1 MKYFTVGK
9 QKLSKYC
16 LGTWSLGGEEKNN
29 ISYGNINRTKA
40 ENLLRYAYARGINFF
55 DTANVYG
62 SAEKRLG
69 HVFKDIREKV
79 FIANKVGCTS
89 FKKKLNFSKK
99 LIDKQLE
106 TSIKNLNTKY
116 LDLVQLY
123 DPDPN
128 DNNLKQCIKHLHKK
142 KKDGTI
148 RFIGISLRQPADYI
162 KLRKLY
168 NFDTIQCNFNVL
180 DQRVLDP
187 KILKLLRK
195 DKVKIFARTI
205 LNFGIFT
212 DQFVN
217 KKKVKFKKN
226 DHRYKWNIKQILLWQ
241 EHIKKLK
248 DVSNRPIESTCYRFC
263 NSFNMSALIIGSNL
277 KKHIDIAFNNI
288 NKKLNK
294 EELNKINNI
303 YKVFS
308 RSRMLKPKIPI
319 KQ

>member
-1 MKYFTVGK
+1 MKYFTLGK

-29 ISYGNINRTKA
+29 ISYGNINKSKA

-99 LIDKQLE
+99 LIEKQLDI
-106 TSIKNLNTKY
+106 SIKNLNTKY

-168 NFDTIQCNFNVL
+168 NFDAIQCNFNVL
-180 DQRVLDP
+180 DQRVLNH

-212 DQFVN
+212 NEFVDN
-217 KKKVKFKKN
+217 NIKFKKN
-226 DHRYKWNIKQILLWQ
+226 DHRYKWDKKQVLLWK

-248 DVSNRPIESTCYRFC
+248 YISSRPIENTCYRFC
-263 NSFNMSALIIGSNL
+263 NSFNMSSLIFGANS
-277 KKHIDIAFNNI
+277 KKHIDIAIKNSG
-288 NKKLNK
+288 KKLKKK
-294 EELNKINNI
+294 ELSRINYVYKAFSKNI
-303 YKVFS
+303 
-308 RSRMLKPKIPI
+308 MLKPKIPI

>member
-1 MKYFTVGK
+1 MKYFTLGK

-16 LGTWSLGGEEKNN
+16 LGTWSLGGDEKNN
-29 ISYGNINRTKA
+29 ISYGNINKTKA

-69 HVFKDIREKV
+69 QVFKDIREKV

-99 LIDKQLE
+99 IIEKQLDQ
-106 TSIKNLNTKY
+106 SIKNLNTKY

-128 DNNLKQCIKHLHKK
+128 DNNLKQCVKYLHKK

-162 KLRKLY
+162 KLRKIY
-168 NFDTIQCNFNVL
+168 NFDAIQCNFNVL
-180 DQRVLDP
+180 DQRVLNH

-212 DQFVN
+212 NEFVN
-217 KKKVKFKKN
+217 NNIKFKKN
-226 DHRYKWNIKQILLWQ
+226 DHRYKWDRKQILVWK

-248 DVSNRPIESTCYRFC
+248 LVSRRPIEDTCYRFC
-263 NSFNMSALIIGSNL
+263 NSFNMSSLIFGGNL
-277 KKHIDIAFNNI
+277 KKHIDTAIKNGDKRL
-288 NKKLNK
+288 NKK
-294 EELNKINNI
+294 ELTSINYI

-308 RSRMLKPKIPI
+308 KNIISKPKIPI

>member
-168 NFDTIQCNFNVL
+168 NFDAIQCNFNVL

-212 DQFVN
+212 NEFVDKN
-217 KKKVKFKKN
+217 IKFKKN
-226 DHRYKWNIKQILLWQ
+226 DHRYRWDKKQVLLWK

-248 DVSNRPIESTCYRFC
+248 YISSRPIENTCYRFC
-263 NSFNMSALIIGSNL
+263 NSFNMSSLIFGANS
-277 KKHIDIAFNNI
+277 KKHIDIAIKNG
-288 NKKLNK
+288 NKKLKKK
-294 EELNKINNI
+294 ELSRINYVYKAFSKNI
-303 YKVFS
+303 
-308 RSRMLKPKIPI
+308 MLKPKIPI

>member
-168 NFDTIQCNFNVL
+168 NFDAIQCNFNVL

-212 DQFVN
+212 NEFVDKN
-217 KKKVKFKKN
+217 IKFKKN
-226 DHRYKWNIKQILLWQ
+226 DHRYKWDKKQVLLWK

-248 DVSNRPIESTCYRFC
+248 YISSRPIENTCYRFC
-263 NSFNMSALIIGSNL
+263 NSFNMSSLIFGANS
-277 KKHIDIAFNNI
+277 KKHIDIAIKNG
-288 NKKLNK
+288 NKKLKKK
-294 EELNKINNI
+294 ELSRINYVYKAFYKNI
-303 YKVFS
+303 
-308 RSRMLKPKIPI
+308 MLKPKIPI
-319 KQ
+319 KH

>member
-168 NFDTIQCNFNVL
+168 NFDAVQCNFNVL
-180 DQRVLDP
+180 DQRVLNH
-187 KILKLLRK
+187 KIQKLLRK

-212 DQFVN
+212 NEFVDKN
-217 KKKVKFKKN
+217 IKFKKN
-226 DHRYKWNIKQILLWQ
+226 DHRYKWDKKQVLLWK

-248 DVSNRPIESTCYRFC
+248 YISSRPIENTCYRFC
-263 NSFNMSALIIGSNL
+263 NSFNMSSLIFGANS
-277 KKHIDIAFNNI
+277 KKHIDIAIKNG
-288 NKKLNK
+288 NKKLKKK
-294 EELNKINNI
+294 ELSRINYVYKAFSKNI
-303 YKVFS
+303 
-308 RSRMLKPKIPI
+308 MLKPKIPI

>member
-1 MKYFTVGK
+1 MKYFTLGK

-16 LGTWSLGGEEKNN
+16 LGTWSLGGQFKNN
-29 ISYGNINRTKA
+29 LSYGDIGEIESHK
-40 ENLLRYAYARGINFF
+40 LLKYAFNKGINFF

-62 SAEKRLG
+62 LAEKRIG
-69 HVFKDIREKV
+69 DVFKNIREKI
-79 FIANKVGCTS
+79 FIANKVGCVS

-99 LIDKQLE
+99 IIKKQINQ
-106 TSIKNLNTKY
+106 SIKNLNTKY

-168 NFDTIQCNFNVL
+168 NFDAIQCNFNVL

-212 DQFVN
+212 NEFVDKN
-217 KKKVKFKKN
+217 IKFKKN
-226 DHRYKWNIKQILLWQ
+226 DHRYKWDKKQVLLWK

-248 DVSNRPIESTCYRFC
+248 YISSRPIENTCYRFC
-263 NSFNMSALIIGSNL
+263 NSFNMSSLIFGANS
-277 KKHIDIAFNNI
+277 KKHIDIAIKNG
-288 NKKLNK
+288 NKKLKKK
-294 EELNKINNI
+294 ELSRINYVYKAFSKNI
-303 YKVFS
+303 
-308 RSRMLKPKIPI
+308 MLKPKIPI

>member
-1 MKYFTVGK
+1 MKYFTLGK

-16 LGTWSLGGEEKNN
+16 LGTWSLGGEENNN
-29 ISYGNINRTKA
+29 ISYGDVHKTKA
-40 ENLLRYAYARGINFF
+40 ENLLRYAYDQGINFF

-69 HVFKDIREKV
+69 YVFKNIREKV
-79 FIANKVGCTS
+79 FIANKVGCIS

-99 LIDKQLE
+99 IIKKQINQ
-106 TSIKNLNTKY
+106 SIKNLNTKY

-128 DNNLKQCIKHLHKK
+128 DSNLKHCVKYLHEKK
-142 KKDGTI
+142 KEGII
-148 RFIGISLRQPADYI
+148 RFVGISLRQPADYI

-168 NFDTIQCNFNVL
+168 NFDAVQCNFNVL
-180 DQRVLDP
+180 DQRVLNH
-187 KILKLLRK
+187 KIQKLLRK

-212 DQFVN
+212 NEFVN
-217 KKKVKFKKN
+217 NNIEFKKN
-226 DHRYKWNIKQILLWQ
+226 DHRYKWDKKQVLLWK
-241 EHIKKLK
+241 ENIKKLK
-248 DVSNRPIESTCYRFC
+248 YISSRPIENTCYRFC
-263 NSFNMSALIIGSNL
+263 NSFNMSSLIFGANS
-277 KKHIDIAFNNI
+277 KKHIDTAIKNSS
-288 NKKLNK
+288 KKLKKK
-294 EELNKINNI
+294 ELTRINYV

-308 RSRMLKPKIPI
+308 RNIMLKPKIPI

>member
-1 MKYFTVGK
+1 MKYFTLGK

-29 ISYGNINRTKA
+29 ISYGNVNRVKA
-40 ENLLRYAYARGINFF
+40 ENLLRYAYSRGINFF

-99 LIDKQLE
+99 IVEKQL
-106 TSIKNLNTKY
+106 TQSIKNLNTKY

-128 DNNLKQCIKHLHKK
+128 DKNLKECVKYLHKK
-142 KKDGTI
+142 KKDGMI
-148 RFIGISLRQPADYI
+148 RFIGISLRQPEDYI
-162 KLRKLY
+162 KLRKIY
-168 NFDTIQCNFNVL
+168 NFDAIQCNFNVL
-180 DQRVLDP
+180 DQRVLNH

-195 DKVKIFARTI
+195 DKVKVFARTV

-212 DQFVN
+212 NEFVN
-217 KKKVKFKKN
+217 NNIKFKKK
-226 DHRYKWNIKQILLWQ
+226 DHRYKWDRKQILIWK

-248 DVSNRPIESTCYRFC
+248 LISRRPIEDTCYRFC
-263 NSFNMSALIIGSNL
+263 NSFNMSSLIFGGNS
-277 KKHIDIAFNNI
+277 KKHIDIAIKNKDKRL
-288 NKKLNK
+288 NKK
-294 EELNKINNI
+294 ELTSINYI

-308 RSRMLKPKIPI
+308 KNTIFKPKIPI